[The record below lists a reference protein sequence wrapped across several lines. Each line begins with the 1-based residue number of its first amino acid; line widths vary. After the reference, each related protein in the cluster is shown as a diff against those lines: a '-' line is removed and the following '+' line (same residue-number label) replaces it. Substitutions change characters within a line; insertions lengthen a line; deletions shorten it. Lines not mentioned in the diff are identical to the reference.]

1 MALDT
6 FVFAIVLP
14 PAGDSLPLFEELSR
28 QMSRYIGLPDDVSN
42 KAAGALNRLVAERL
56 EAGAP
61 VEVIFERPHVDAPIT
76 IDIVGPSLPGD
87 AALAATA
94 GATLVETDDA
104 RSRLRFSWIVGG
116 E

>member
-6 FVFAIVLP
+6 FVFSIVLP
-14 PAGDSLPLFEELSR
+14 PGADSLPLFQEVSS
-28 QMSRYIGLPDDVSN
+28 QMSRYIGLPDDVS
-42 KAAGALNRLVAERL
+42 AQAGGVLNRLVAERL
-56 EAGAP
+56 ETGAP
-61 VEVIFERPHVDAPIT
+61 VEIIFERPHVDAPIT

-94 GATLVETDDA
+94 GATLVETDEA
-104 RSRLRFSWIVGG
+104 RSRLRFSWVVGG